1 MVTAFHTLRLQHF
14 RSYIDASFML
24 GGGVNII
31 VGPNASGK
39 TNLLEAVL
47 VVATG
52 GSYRVRDAELMQYD
66 ASWAR
71 LDAQT
76 DEGARTVKMQ
86 LSEPGRV
93 LKSFEIDGQKLSRL
107 LQPRTVP
114 VVLFE
119 PNHLLLLHGAPDL
132 RRAFLDDLLE
142 QAVPG
147 FGPMRK
153 HYRRVL
159 IHRNALLK
167 RQPRDL
173 TDQLFVWNL
182 RLSEL
187 GGKIVRER
195 QQLVSQ
201 FAGRMS
207 DLYTAAAGKT
217 HTVTLEYMTQF
228 PGVEYETA
236 LLKKLESSTEVDT
249 QRGFTAYGP
258 HRDDLIVAIDGH
270 AASESAS
277 RGETRTLVLALK
289 VLELQLL
296 EQIRG
301 SRPLL
306 LLDDVFSELDAR
318 RRQALTRFVG
328 HYQTFI
334 TTTDADVVA
343 HHFADSTI
351 IHLSGATDGP
361 DPDHS

>member
-1 MVTAFHTLRLQHF
+1 MITHLRLQHF
-14 RSYIDASFML
+14 RSYTDSAFVL
-24 GGGVNII
+24 GQGVNII

-47 VVATG
+47 VLATG
-52 GSYRVRDAELMQYD
+52 GSYRVRDADLVQYD

-71 LDAQT
+71 LDAAMY
-76 DEGARTVKMQ
+76 EGVRVVKIQ
-86 LSEPGRV
+86 QQPDAKV
-93 LKSFEIDGQKLSRL
+93 LKSFEIDNQKLTRL
-107 LQPRTVP
+107 MQQRTLP

-119 PNHLLLLHGAPDL
+119 PNHLMLLHGAPDM

-147 FGPMRK
+147 FGATRR

-159 IHRNALLK
+159 AHRNALLK

-173 TDQLFVWNL
+173 ADQLFVWNL

-187 GGKIVRER
+187 GGKIVKER
-195 QQLVSQ
+195 RQLVTQ
-201 FAGRMS
+201 FAARM
-207 DLYTAAAGKT
+207 DELYTALAHKP
-217 HTVTLEYMTQF
+217 HQVSLEYVAQF
-228 PGVEYETA
+228 SAADYETA
-236 LLKKLESSTEVDT
+236 LLKKLEASTDT
-249 QRGFTAYGP
+249 DVLRGFTAYGP
-258 HRDDLIVAIDGH
+258 HREDIRVAIDGH

-301 SRPLL
+301 VRPLL
-306 LLDDVFSELDAR
+306 LLDDVFSELDAAR
-318 RRQALTRFVG
+318 RKALTTFVAD
-328 HYQTFI
+328 YQTFI

-351 IHLSGATDGP
+351 IRLDGAA
-361 DPDHS
+361 